1 MKKFLYRL
9 LALSALCISLAFV
22 ACSDSEEVLPPDP
35 KPPIDKPEPLSESHT
50 LILFM
55 QGDNGL
61 EEFMDLNLQKTIMA
75 YYKIPTELGR
85 IVVFYDRGNYTRL
98 TELYMDDGMAKQRLI
113 KEYSVKQSTV
123 DPLFVKEVFDLIKV
137 EAPASSYGLILSS
150 HGGGWVPSKLYDLY
164 LENDIGE
171 SHPLRRPLYYGQDG
185 YDCMEIPD
193 LAASLQGWEFDYIIF
208 DACFMASV
216 EALYDMRHCADYII
230 ASSAEVLGEGFP
242 YQEIIPLL
250 FSTNDHSLKEA
261 CEAFMELYRES
272 SGTIS
277 LIDCDDYQEMA
288 EVMRRIHQEVGA
300 KLVDAS
306 QIQAYEG
313 FDLHLFFDLEQYVE
327 QLISDPA
334 LLSEFRG
341 ALADLVEFTDHSQ
354 QFYTSTGDEERIPLP
369 RSCGLTCHVPQ
380 KEAANTHAAF
390 LETQWAKDTMAQ

>member
-1 MKKFLYRL
+1 MGNYLYRL
-9 LALSALCISLAFV
+9 LAIGALSLNLFFV
-22 ACSDSEEVLPPDP
+22 GCSSSEEVLPPDP
-35 KPPIDKPEPLSESHT
+35 KPPVDKPEPLSKSHT

-55 QGDNGL
+55 QGNNGL
-61 EEFMDLNLQKTIMA
+61 EEFMDANLQKTIMA
-75 YYKIPTELGR
+75 YYKIPTDLGR

-113 KEYSVKQSTV
+113 KEYGVKESTV
-123 DPLFVKEVFDLIKV
+123 DPLFVKGVFDLIKE

-150 HGGGWVPSKLYDLY
+150 HGGGWVPSELYDLY

-171 SHPLRRPLYYGQDG
+171 SHPLRRPLFYGQDG

-208 DACFMASV
+208 DACFMASL

-250 FSTNDHSLKEA
+250 FSTNDHSLKQA
-261 CEAFMELYRES
+261 CEAFMALYRES

-277 LIDCDDYQEMA
+277 LVDCDDFQEMA
-288 EVMRRIHQEVGA
+288 EVMRRIHQRVGA
-300 KLVDAS
+300 KQVDAS
-306 QIQAYEG
+306 LIQAYEG
-313 FDLHLFFDLEQYVE
+313 FDLHLFFDFEQYVE
-327 QLISDPA
+327 QLTSDPE
-334 LLSEFRG
+334 LLTDFKT

-354 QFYTSTGDEERIPLP
+354 QFYTATGDEVSIPLP

-380 KEAANTHAAF
+380 EAAANTHAAF